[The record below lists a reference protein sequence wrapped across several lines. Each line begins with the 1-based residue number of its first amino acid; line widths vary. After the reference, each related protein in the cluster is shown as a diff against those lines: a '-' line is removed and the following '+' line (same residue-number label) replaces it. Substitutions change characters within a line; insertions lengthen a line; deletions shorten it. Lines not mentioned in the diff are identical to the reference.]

1 MRGERRGMHLA
12 NGFGV
17 GLPIFSELSG
27 AMETWS
33 VGTRDGEKKGL
44 RRRDYV
50 DQKLHCLMAKTSSR
64 CFRYNLLLLLW
75 TIWGIPRNKL
85 CLITHRVV
93 DRRRV
98 RTLV

>member
-33 VGTRDGEKKGL
+33 VGTRDGEK
-44 RRRDYV
+44 
-50 DQKLHCLMAKTSSR
+50 
-64 CFRYNLLLLLW
+64 
-75 TIWGIPRNKL
+75 
-85 CLITHRVV
+85 
-93 DRRRV
+93 
-98 RTLV
+98 